1 MHFTSAL
8 IVAIVAVTGAQ
19 AGRPAPP
26 APPRPAPPS
35 PVFNTQSIQCSSG
48 APYCCSPS
56 VSNTDNL
63 VATSGSSECFR
74 W

>member
-19 AGRPAPP
+19 AGRPAP
-26 APPRPAPPS
+26 ARPAPPA

-56 VSNTDNL
+56 ISNTDNV
-63 VATSGSSECFR
+63 VASSGSSEFPSQI
-74 W
+74 